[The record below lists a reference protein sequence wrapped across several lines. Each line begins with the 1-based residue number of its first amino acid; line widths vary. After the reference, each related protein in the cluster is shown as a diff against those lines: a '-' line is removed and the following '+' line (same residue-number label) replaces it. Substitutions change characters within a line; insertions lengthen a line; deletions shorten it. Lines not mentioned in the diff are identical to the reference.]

1 MLNNHKKQV
10 VKTHRLYSKILLI
23 LSISLALTS
32 ASYAI
37 ETHDHDE
44 HDAHKIETTHD
55 SHDDQ
60 HDSDMKDDH
69 DKHGDEDDHDKH
81 GDEDDHDKH
90 AGKDEHGHDDEHEEA
105 GFVKITREQQVM
117 AGIKVITIRAQ
128 KNINQTISAP
138 GEVVNDL
145 YNTTL
150 LTTQIDSKVLQR
162 KVVLGQHVKE
172 GDVIAV
178 LYSLDIAT
186 AQNQL
191 KVVLSEW
198 QRVRKLGKQSVG
210 AKRFINA
217 KAEVE
222 KNKSLLMAYG
232 FNQQLIE
239 QFVLGKN
246 NFKSGEYPVIAPH
259 DGVILEDN
267 FQSGQFLSAG
277 STIALLVD
285 EDNVWVE
292 ALLAPEIGQR
302 IPVGTKA
309 KVIIGHK
316 TFFASV
322 IHDSHAI
329 DETTRTRKIRL
340 SIKNTGH
347 LLHAGHFAR
356 VFLELPLSLKGK
368 NGKVIL
374 LPETALMRSSDG
386 DWTVFIEQEPGVF
399 KQEEVDLEN
408 TINGMHRIK
417 GVKPGQRVAI
427 KGAFFLASEIAK
439 GGFDPHNH

>member
-1 MLNNHKKQV
+1 MLKKKKQQV
-10 VKTHRLYSKILLI
+10 KKTHRLYSKKLLA

-32 ASYAI
+32 VGYAI

-44 HDAHKIETTHD
+44 HDSHKIEVNND
-55 SHDDQ
+55 SHDD
-60 HDSDMKDDH
+60 HHEPGKKDDH
-69 DKHGDEDDHDKH
+69 DQHGDEDEH
-81 GDEDDHDKH
+81 DDH
-90 AGKDEHGHDDEHEEA
+90 AGGEHEEA
-105 GFVKITREQQVM
+105 GFVKMSTEQQAM
-117 AGIKVITIRAQ
+117 AGIEVISIKAQ
-128 KNINQTISAP
+128 KNIKQIISAP

-150 LTTQIDSKVLQR
+150 LTTQIDSKVIKR

-191 KVVLSEW
+191 KVALSEW

-222 KNKSLLMAYG
+222 KNKSLLLAYG
-232 FNQQLIE
+232 FNEQLTKE
-239 QFVLGKN
+239 FTLGKN
-246 NFKSGEYPVIAPH
+246 KFKPGEYPVIAPH

-267 FQSGQFLSAG
+267 FQSGQFLSTG

-285 EDNVWVE
+285 EESVWVE

-302 IPVGTKA
+302 IPVGGKA
-309 KVIIGHK
+309 KVIIGNK

-329 DETTRTRKIRL
+329 DEVTRTRKIRL
-340 SIKNTGH
+340 SIKNTDH

-356 VFLELPLSLKGK
+356 IFLELPLSLSGPSD
-368 NGKVIL
+368 KVFL

-386 DWTVFIEQEPGVF
+386 DWTVFIEQETGVF
-399 KQEEVDLEN
+399 KQEEVELEN

-417 GVKPGQRVAI
+417 GLKSGQRVAV
-427 KGAFFLASEIAK
+427 KGAFFLASEMAK

>member
-1 MLNNHKKQV
+1 MLNNNKKQV
-10 VKTHRLYSKILLI
+10 IKTHRLYSKKLLV
-23 LSISLALTS
+23 LGISLALTS
-32 ASYAI
+32 ASYGI

-44 HDAHKIETTHD
+44 HDSHKMEVSHD
-55 SHDDQ
+55 SHDD
-60 HDSDMKDDH
+60 HHESDNKDEH
-69 DKHGDEDDHDKH
+69 DKLGDEDEH
-81 GDEDDHDKH
+81 DDH
-90 AGKDEHGHDDEHEEA
+90 GGGEHKEA
-105 GFVKITREQQVM
+105 GFVKMSHEQQAM
-117 AGIKVITIRAQ
+117 AGIKVITIKAQ
-128 KNINQTISAP
+128 KNINQIISAP

-150 LTTQIDSKVLQR
+150 LTTQIDSKVLKR
-162 KVVLGQHVKE
+162 KVVLGQHVIE

-191 KVVLSEW
+191 KVALSEW

-232 FNQQLIE
+232 FNQQLTE

-246 NFKSGEYPVIAPH
+246 TFKSGQYPVIAPH

-309 KVIIGHK
+309 KIIIGNK

-356 VFLELPLSLKGK
+356 VFLELPLTLKGK
-368 NGKVIL
+368 NDKIIL

-386 DWTVFIEQEPGVF
+386 DWTVFIEQQPGVF
-399 KQEEVDLEN
+399 KQEEVELEN

-417 GVKPGQRVAI
+417 GLKPGQRVAI

>member
-1 MLNNHKKQV
+1 MLKKKKQQV
-10 VKTHRLYSKILLI
+10 KKTHRLYSKKLLV

-32 ASYAI
+32 VGYAI
-37 ETHDHDE
+37 ETHEHDE
-44 HDAHKIETTHD
+44 HDEHDSHQIEAKQD
-55 SHDDQ
+55 SHDDHHEPGKKDDHEQ
-60 HDSDMKDDH
+60 HDDENEHDDH
-69 DKHGDEDDHDKH
+69 DKHGDEDEH
-81 GDEDDHDKH
+81 DDH
-90 AGKDEHGHDDEHEEA
+90 AGGEHEEA
-105 GFVKITREQQVM
+105 GFVKMSTEQQVM
-117 AGIKVITIRAQ
+117 AGIEVISIKAQ
-128 KNINQTISAP
+128 KNINQIISAP

-150 LTTQIDSKVLQR
+150 LTTQIDSKVIKR

-191 KVVLSEW
+191 KVALSEW
-198 QRVRKLGKQSVG
+198 QRVRKLGKKSVG

-217 KAEVE
+217 KADVE

-232 FNQQLIE
+232 FNQHLIE
-239 QFVLGKN
+239 QFTLGKN
-246 NFKSGEYPVIAPH
+246 NFKSGEYPVVAPH

-267 FQSGQFLSAG
+267 FQSGQFLSVG

-309 KVIIGHK
+309 KIIIGNK

-356 VFLELPLSLKGK
+356 VFLELPLTLKGK
-368 NGKVIL
+368 NDKVIL

-386 DWTVFIEQEPGVF
+386 DWTVFIEQELGVF
-399 KQEEVDLEN
+399 KQEEVELEN

-417 GVKPGQRVAI
+417 GLKPGQRVAV
-427 KGAFFLASEIAK
+427 KGAFFLASEMAK